1 MAIGSCIVL
10 RHSKSL
16 AVSVGTPCTR
26 LTCHYCNR
34 SCNSKSPEATII
46 SIFLTD
52 KVQPNIFVMVSH
64 KVSCWPVKALQQSLV
79 PAATQDRIQDLYA
92 EQVPPVCLSKSLNA
106 MGVTANARCWE
117 KPEQGPSS
125 ELALL
130 AVANQGMSKR
140 NYAPVPT

>member
-1 MAIGSCIVL
+1 MAIGRCIVL
-10 RHSKSL
+10 HRSKGP

-92 EQVPPVCLSKSLNA
+92 AQVPPGFCRQGAECDGRYRQCPLLGK
-106 MGVTANARCWE
+106 ARAR
-117 KPEQGPSS
+117 PEERVGIAGGS
-125 ELALL
+125 
-130 AVANQGMSKR
+130 
-140 NYAPVPT
+140 